1 MDIFGAALQPILALA
16 PSQERT
22 SVVVDDI
29 SDDDD
34 DGGGGGA
41 ESTALAA
48 GLVCIASQNNGA
60 NGGNQE
66 ETGKSEETHAW
77 HTGDKCYH
85 LHSWREGT
93 VRECPEGDYMDIAF
107 NQQQKKACWCGWS
120 GWHDGAT
127 ETRRKFPWIKGES
140 PGHKWYWS
148 EIRGHWHDVDD
159 LTVKTQLLA
168 RSQVL
173 QMQTVRPPLKAP
185 PPQAPGPKAPPALKA
200 PTLKAPPPMKAFPG
214 PKATLTVSP
223 LP

>member
-1 MDIFGAALQPILALA
+1 MDIFGAALQRILALA

-120 GWHDGAT
+120 GWHDGAI

-148 EIRGHWHDVDD
+148 KILHHWHDVDD
-159 LTVKTQLLA
+159 LTVKTQLMIA
-168 RSQVL
+168 RSQIL

-185 PPQAPGPKAPPALKA
+185 PPQAPLPVKARPVPKAI
-200 PTLKAPPPMKAFPG
+200 MKAFPG